1 MATAGSLIHEKHAS
15 PPART
20 RKLATLV
27 IASRHDIVSAG
38 IQALLQADGHRVAAS
53 CSEED
58 DLLSSVDA
66 RRPDI
71 TLLAD
76 NVARQ
81 NAATTVS
88 RLRMHQRSMA
98 IILLLEERHAT
109 ATVGLLDL
117 DVEGI
122 LLSGAPARSVID
134 CVRCVSDGGKWV
146 DPDLV
151 RHLVVVDPAPLIA
164 PTLTLREGD
173 VACLVSHGL
182 SNKEIA
188 RELNLTEG
196 TVKMHLH
203 HIYEKMNL
211 SCRTQLALSVTGACA
226 PTPMSSNE
234 EHNPA
239 GSGFNSPAAAPPAN
253 GHS

>member
-1 MATAGSLIHEKHAS
+1 MATAGSLIHEKHTS
-15 PPART
+15 PPTRT
-20 RKLATLV
+20 RKLATVV

-38 IQALLQADGHRVAAS
+38 IQALLQADGHRVVAS

-58 DLLSSVDA
+58 DLLSFVDA

-71 TLLAD
+71 ILLAD

-109 ATVGLLDL
+109 TTAGLLDL
-117 DVEGI
+117 EVDGI
-122 LLSGAPARSVID
+122 LLGGAPARSFID

-151 RHLVVVDPAPLIA
+151 RHLVVVDPAPLVA
-164 PTLTLREGD
+164 HALTLRESD

-188 RELNLTEG
+188 RELHLTEG

-203 HIYEKMNL
+203 HIYEKLNL

-226 PTPMSSNE
+226 STHNSGNE
-234 EHNPA
+234 ESHPAGDGFNPA
-239 GSGFNSPAAAPPAN
+239 ATARLAN
-253 GHS
+253 GHG